1 MSYCIRS
8 ARPDEAAAVADLAV
22 ETFPMACPPSLSAHD
37 MHAYIDE
44 HLTAQRFAEHIAHPE
59 RDVLVASDDTHLLG
73 YVLLFF
79 GPDGAPAPDMGVTLA
94 TSGLLSKCYVRREGH
109 GQGVAAAL
117 LEAAASRWGAGRRR
131 ALAQCELR
139 QPSRPAVLCQARVGA
154 HRVRRLYRR
163 RCGASR
169 PGLSKAGCGQHS
181 LSYTFLTSA
190 TW

>member
-59 RDVLVASDDTHLLG
+59 RDVLVACDDTHLLG

-79 GPDGAPAPDMGVTLA
+79 SPDGAPAPDMGVTLA

-109 GQGVAAAL
+109 GKGAAAAL
-117 LEAAASRWGAGRRR
+117 LEAAERR
-131 ALAQCELR
+131 AGERGVQGLWLNVNYDNHRAQRFYAKHGWECVGCVDFVVG
-139 QPSRPAVLCQARVGA
+139 QAVHHDPVYQKRVA
-154 HRVRRLYRR
+154 
-163 RCGASR
+163 ASA
-169 PGLSKAGCGQHS
+169 P
-181 LSYTFLTSA
+181 
-190 TW
+190 